1 VIAISLPVFALSHL
15 TKQVIPSGEGAPFS
29 LAMYSNR
36 IVVIRLRQSMED
48 KCYSWDARPRR
59 FLKGQPEWES
69 GHMGGPQWPSVL
81 NMQTFVCVTRRR

>member
-36 IVVIRLRQSMED
+36 IIE
-48 KCYSWDARPRR
+48 
-59 FLKGQPEWES
+59 
-69 GHMGGPQWPSVL
+69 
-81 NMQTFVCVTRRR
+81 